1 MQNVIIFSETRQ
13 NEPSESLPSIL
24 KLLFL
29 ISFLKILTYQKE
41 NKVSDN
47 EIMKSIYRIIFW
59 TKHIFL
65 MTLLLLSQLLTCWCP
80 GS

>member
-1 MQNVIIFSETRQ
+1 MTEMTALSLIMLKYWGAKCDLFSETRQ
-13 NEPSESLPSIL
+13 NDSSESLPSIL

-47 EIMKSIYRIIFW
+47 EIMKSIYRIIF
-59 TKHIFL
+59 
-65 MTLLLLSQLLTCWCP
+65 
-80 GS
+80 